1 MKNIIKFLTICIFVC
16 SVSSCL
22 TSKQSVTV
30 SGTPGTEIFT
40 SPGEGLEKLGTIG
53 NEGKIKIKLSRNGY
67 IPYLLSY
74 DKNTDKYYPMGV
86 DYKYTS
92 KFVSELALAGV
103 FTAGIYV
110 YLNEGY
116 FNSRQFEEEFRY
128 LDNQTISSAIPNAP
142 YANTG
147 ERREVA
153 NRTSSSGLLS
163 KASTSSSTSKLLR
176 KDYSKQLQGEYIGNG
191 KLLQKE
197 NVVETY
203 RNMKV
208 VMSSVDR
215 NTMTVEIL
223 MDGNEA
229 VFAPCDYNIKSQ
241 GSNNFVL
248 TSKEDSSNKII
259 IKGNKINYNN
269 PNVRIDGEKYNLQIT
284 ANITR

>member
-1 MKNIIKFLTICIFVC
+1 MKNIIKFLMICIFVC
-16 SVSSCL
+16 SLSSCL

-40 SPGEGLEKLGTIG
+40 SPGEGLEKLGAIG
-53 NEGKIKIKLSRNGY
+53 NEGKTTIKLSRKGY

-74 DKNTDKYYPMGV
+74 DKNTNKYYPMGV

-92 KFVSELALAGV
+92 TLVKDITL
-103 FTAGIYV
+103 GILTSSLYF
-110 YLNEGY
+110 LLDLGY
-116 FNSRQFEEEFRY
+116 IDSKQFEEEFRY
-128 LDNQTISSAIPNAP
+128 LDNQTISSTIPNAP

>member
-16 SVSSCL
+16 SLSSCL

-30 SGTPGTEIFT
+30 SGTPDTEIFT

-74 DKNTDKYYPMGV
+74 DKNTNKYYPMGV

-92 KFVSELALAGV
+92 TLVKDITL
-103 FTAGIYV
+103 GILTV
-110 YLNEGY
+110 GWSGILDWGY
-116 FNSRQFEEEFRY
+116 FNSSQCNEEFRY

>member
-1 MKNIIKFLTICIFVC
+1 MKNFVKYILICLIVYGI
-16 SVSSCL
+16 SSCYPAKKL
-22 TSKQSVTV
+22 TVT
-30 SGTPGTEIFT
+30 GTPGTEIY
-40 SPGEGLEKLGTIG
+40 EKSYFDYDKIATIG
-53 NEGKIKIKLSRNGY
+53 NDGKAKIKLTRGSFT
-67 IPYLLSY
+67 PFLLAH
-74 DKNTDKYYPMGV
+74 DKQTSKITPFGV
-86 DYKYTS
+86 DYKYKSRGGELFLFGLLTCWMHTL
-92 KFVSELALAGV
+92 FVVQPNDQLMNGYE
-103 FTAGIYV
+103 
-110 YLNEGY
+110 YLKY
-116 FNSRQFEEEFRY
+116 QS
-128 LDNQTISSAIPNAP
+128 ISPNPNAP

-153 NRTSSSGLLS
+153 NRTASSGLLS

-241 GSNNFVL
+241 GNNNFVL

-284 ANITR
+284 ANKTR

>member
-1 MKNIIKFLTICIFVC
+1 MKNIIKILTICIFVC
-16 SVSSCL
+16 SLSSCL

-40 SPGEGLEKLGTIG
+40 SPGEGLEKLGAIG
-53 NEGKIKIKLSRNGY
+53 NEGKTTIKLSRKGY

-74 DKNTDKYYPMGV
+74 DKNTNKYYPMGV

-92 KFVSELALAGV
+92 TLVKDITL
-103 FTAGIYV
+103 GILTSSLYF
-110 YLNEGY
+110 LLDLGY
-116 FNSRQFEEEFRY
+116 IDSKQFEEEFRY

>member
-16 SVSSCL
+16 SLSSCL

-30 SGTPGTEIFT
+30 SGTPDTEIFT

-74 DKNTDKYYPMGV
+74 DKNTNKYYPMGV

-92 KFVSELALAGV
+92 TLVKDITL
-103 FTAGIYV
+103 GILTV
-110 YLNEGY
+110 GWSGILDWGY
-116 FNSRQFEEEFRY
+116 FNSSQCNEEFRY

-284 ANITR
+284 ANKTR

>member
-40 SPGEGLEKLGTIG
+40 SPGEGLEKLGAIG
-53 NEGKIKIKLSRNGY
+53 NEGKTTIKLSRKGY

-74 DKNTDKYYPMGV
+74 DKNTNKYYPMGV

-92 KFVSELALAGV
+92 TLVKDITL
-103 FTAGIYV
+103 GILTSGLYF
-110 YLNEGY
+110 LLDLGY
-116 FNSRQFEEEFRY
+116 IDSKQFEEEFRY

-153 NRTSSSGLLS
+153 NRTASSGLLS

-241 GSNNFVL
+241 GNNNFVL

-259 IKGNKINYNN
+259 IKGNKIIYNN